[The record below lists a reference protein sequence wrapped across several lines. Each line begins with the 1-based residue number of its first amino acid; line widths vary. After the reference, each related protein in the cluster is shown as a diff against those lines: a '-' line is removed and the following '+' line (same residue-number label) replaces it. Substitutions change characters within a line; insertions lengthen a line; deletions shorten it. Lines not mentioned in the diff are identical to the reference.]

1 MLSLYLPYTVEF
13 DAETRTY
20 CISGLDGDGRLF
32 GVGADASVEGC
43 ERRLHAYILD
53 VLDAHASQG
62 EDRFGDLHTSAPDG
76 PYVAFGPTDL
86 LPIRL
91 KLARNRAKLRQADLA
106 ERLGITQQAYA
117 KFERPGANLTL
128 RTIALAEQTLGVQ
141 LLSLVLER
149 PTSGKRKKTYENSL
163 RSRKA

>member
-1 MLSLYLPYTVEF
+1 MLSLYLPYVVEF

-20 CISGLDGDGRLF
+20 CVSGSDREGRLF

-43 ERRLHAYILD
+43 ERRLHAYVLE
-53 VLDAHASQG
+53 VLDAHASRG
-62 EDRFGDLHTSAPDG
+62 EDRFGDLHISVPEG
-76 PYVAFGPTDL
+76 PHLTFGPIDL

-91 KLARNRAKLRQADLA
+91 KLARNRARLRQSDLA

-128 RTIALAEQTLGVQ
+128 RTIVLAEQTLGVQ
-141 LLSLVLER
+141 LLSLVLDS
-149 PTSGKRKKTYENSL
+149 PVPAKRKKTDKASL
-163 RSRKA
+163 RSSEA